1 MKGIIYYTDNRLREP
16 IFSSVQKQLLR
27 ANLPIVSVS
36 LAPID
41 FGKNFVLDLT
51 PSYPTMVKQIVK
63 ALEESRADYVFF
75 CEHDVLYPVSHF
87 DFTPPQDD
95 IFYYNTHVWR
105 WDYPNNRAI
114 TYDGLIS
121 LSSLCVRRTLALS
134 HFQKRLKAI
143 QETEG
148 TQDTRPNPR
157 FARVWGYE
165 PGTKKISQGGF
176 SDDDFDTWRS
186 TDPII
191 DVRHDKTFSLRK
203 VSFGAFVNLPKN
215 WRETTL
221 DNLPGWDVYPN
232 NSGLQLFRQKNVVKP
247 I

>member
-1 MKGIIYYTDNRLREP
+1 MKGIIYYTDNRLSEP
-16 IFSSVQKQLLR
+16 IFSAVQQQLLK
-27 ANLPIVSVS
+27 AGLPIVSVS

-75 CEHDVLYPVSHF
+75 CEHDVLYPFSHF

-105 WDYPNNRAI
+105 WDYPKNRAI
-114 TYDGLIS
+114 TYDRLIS
-121 LSSLCVRRTLALS
+121 LSSLCVNRLFALAQYQ
-134 HFQKRLKAI
+134 HRLKKI
-143 QETEG
+143 ETIDWSLDP
-148 TQDTRPNPR
+148 QPQPR
-157 FARVWGYE
+157 LARKWGYE
-165 PGTKKISQGGF
+165 PGTKKMAEGGF

-191 DVRHDKTFSLRK
+191 DIRHDKTFSLRK
-203 VSFGAFVNLPKN
+203 VSFGAFTNLPKN
-215 WRETTL
+215 WKETTL
-221 DNLPGWDVYPN
+221 DNLPGWDVQSILAYD
-232 NSGLQLFRQKNVVKP
+232 R
-247 I
+247 